1 MAVNRERPHL
11 LVLPEDDATRSLAD
25 GFSDMVTG
33 AMQVLRP
40 ARGWLHVLEAFL
52 REHAAHLRKY
62 PGAHVVLLID
72 YDDDYPD
79 RLSHFQNQIPADVAD
94 RVYVLGAL
102 TEAETLK
109 REANQKFGPLGS
121 ELARECESQTPMLW
135 LCPQLK
141 HNQPELERLMR
152 QVRPF
157 LCCP

>member
-40 ARGWLHVLEAFL
+40 ARGWPHVLETFL
-52 REHAAHLRKY
+52 REQAAYMRRY
-62 PGAHVVLLID
+62 PQAHIVLLID

-79 RLSHFQNQIPADVAD
+79 RLSRFQSQIPADIAD

-102 TEAETLK
+102 TEAETLR
-109 REANQKFGPLGS
+109 REVNRKFGSLGS
-121 ELARECESQTPMLW
+121 ELARECEHQTPVLW
-135 LCPQLK
+135 RSPQLQ
-141 HNQPELERLMR
+141 HNQPELARLMQ

-157 LCCP
+157 LCGP

>member
-40 ARGWLHVLEAFL
+40 ARGWPHVLEAFL
-52 REHAAHLRKY
+52 REHVAYLRKY
-62 PGAHVVLLID
+62 PGAHIVLLID
-72 YDDDYPD
+72 FDDEHPS
-79 RLSHFQNQIPADVAD
+79 RLIHFQSHFPADVSN

-109 REANQKFGPLGS
+109 REEHRKFGPLGS
-121 ELARECESQTPMLW
+121 DLARECESQTPMLW

-157 LCCP
+157 LCGP